1 MKSYLLVLS
10 VFAVACGSAE
20 KEDTDGDI
28 TTQPSSEPASAPTSS
43 PTSEPE
49 GGEIMLYNTS
59 LWSGEWTVAEGALTG
74 TENWLYSGWQESP
87 EVRNCDYAW
96 DLAGA
101 APAAAECEDC
111 VWEFEVTATGNADA
125 STLNSEDCALEDAVF
140 TYAYTT
146 DYMYEGES
154 MGEALLYKSSEA
166 EAEIGAFVLPGNPN
180 SPQVETY
187 TSEINWDETA
197 GTFSYASGTVDYEYL
212 YQY

>member
-10 VFAVACGSAE
+10 VFAVACGTAE
-20 KEDTDGDI
+20 KEDTADD

-59 LWSGEWTVAEGALTG
+59 LWSGEWTIAEGALTG
-74 TENWLYSGWQESP
+74 TENWLYSDWQEAP
-87 EVRNCDYAW
+87 DVRLCDYAW

-101 APAAAECEDC
+101 APAAAACEDC

-125 STLNSEDCALEDAVF
+125 STFNSEDCALEDAVF
-140 TYAYTT
+140 TYAYTS

-154 MGEALLYKSSEA
+154 MGEALLYAGEGG
-166 EAEIGAFVLPGNPN
+166 ELGAFVLPGNPN

-187 TSEINWDETA
+187 TSEINWDEAA

>member
-10 VFAVACGSAE
+10 VFAVACGTAE
-20 KEDTDGDI
+20 KEDTGDS

-59 LWSGEWTVAEGALTG
+59 LWSGEWTIAEGALTG
-74 TENWLYSGWQESP
+74 TENWLYSDWQEAP
-87 EVRNCDYAW
+87 DVRLCDYAW

-101 APAAAECEDC
+101 APAAAACEDC
-111 VWEFEVTATGNADA
+111 VWEFEVTATGNTDA
-125 STLNSEDCALEDAVF
+125 STFNSEDCALEDAVF
-140 TYAYTT
+140 TYAYTA
-146 DYMYEGES
+146 DYVYEGES
-154 MGEALLYKSSEA
+154 MGEALLYAGEGG
-166 EAEIGAFVLPGNPN
+166 ELGAFVLPGNPN
-180 SPQVETY
+180 SPQGVDTY
-187 TSEINWDETA
+187 TSEINWDEAA